1 MAEAIEPLLDARDI
15 QGNVLPGFSRVQQ
28 LFAAYT
34 SDDAD
39 ALRRALQSLPRL
51 TTLEIALGHRDDRKS
66 ALSRGLG
73 LPQRDDLW
81 INLALSAKATDLL
94 GAGKVRDLDAW
105 FSRGMSPGLVGDPTA
120 RSLPDGSPNPA
131 QRDQWRVG
139 SPARPCDVLLIF
151 AHDTDVQALALPLL
165 ERFSQLLGAA
175 PNYVELAQMLSGETE
190 HFGFRDGISQ
200 PGVYGRVV
208 ADGMERLITSRYG
221 VPPQQGIEFGKPGQ
235 PLAWPGQFLTGQPT
249 FAGEPVELEPELSN
263 GSFLVLRRLEQNVGA
278 FLADTDDMAATLSGA
293 GRGAIS
299 GDELRTRIVGRHPS
313 GASVMRDEA
322 GMQPVEGPL
331 AINYFGF
338 MAALPALMLS
348 DGTRVPASQGDPDV
362 LRGRRCPIWA
372 HTRKVNP
379 RELGTDRGGAHETLG
394 FQMLRRGIP
403 FGPPYNRD
411 VPGAPENALSR
422 GLLFV
427 SYQRHI
433 EDQFGVLNRA
443 WMNNRDAPS
452 AGGFDLL
459 VGQRVD
465 EVSGLYASK
474 DATYFASSVPDDQ
487 IGVEFAALRQWVMPT
502 GGAFLFAPS
511 LRFVEHFV
519 QSPPAG
525 QSGDTSAGQDPGR
538 HLAI

>member
-1 MAEAIEPLLDARDI
+1 MAEATEPLLDARDI
-15 QGNVLPGFSRVQQ
+15 QGNVVPGFNRAQQ
-28 LFAAYT
+28 FFVSYAA
-34 SDDAD
+34 DDAD
-39 ALRRALQSLPRL
+39 ALRRALQSLPPL
-51 TTLEIALGHRDDRKS
+51 TTLETALRHRDDRKA

-73 LPQRDDLW
+73 PPLSDDLW

-94 GAGKVRDLDAW
+94 GANKVRDLDAW
-105 FSRGMSPGLVGDPTA
+105 FDRGMNPGLVGDPTA
-120 RSLPDGSPNPA
+120 RTLLDGSPNPA

-139 SPARPCDVLLIF
+139 APARPCDVLLIF
-151 AHDTDVQALALPLL
+151 AHDTAAETLAAPTVD
-165 ERFSQLLGAA
+165 RFSQLLGAA
-175 PNYVELAQMLSGETE
+175 PNYVELAEMLAGETE

-208 ADGMERLITSRYG
+208 ADGAERLITSRYG

-249 FAGEPVELEPELSN
+249 FAGEMVDLEPEFSN
-263 GSFLVLRRLEQNVGA
+263 GSFLVLRRLQQDVAA
-278 FLADTDDMAATLSGA
+278 FLSDTDVMAATLSGA
-293 GRGAIS
+293 GQGAIS
-299 GDELRTRIVGRHPS
+299 GDELRTLIVGRHPS
-313 GASVMRDEA
+313 GASVMRDA
-322 GMQPVEGPL
+322 SGAQPVEGPL

-338 MAALPALMLS
+338 MAELPALTLS
-348 DGTRVPASQGDPDV
+348 DSTRVPASHADPDV

-411 VPGAPENALSR
+411 MPEAPDNVAPR
-422 GLLFV
+422 GLMFV

-433 EDQFGVLNRA
+433 EDQFGILNRG

-459 VGQRVD
+459 VGQHLHD
-465 EVSGLYASK
+465 ASGLYAPK
-474 DATYFASSVPDDQ
+474 TATYFASNLPAEQ
-487 IGVEFAALRQWVMPT
+487 PGIEFATLRQWVIPT

-511 LRFVEHFV
+511 LGFVQHFV
-519 QSPPAG
+519 HAPAG
-525 QSGDTSAGQDPGR
+525 AALAGGAR
-538 HLAI
+538 